1 VPRPAFHDVYDRLQG
16 KEGNGRK
23 DGRGVERRYVKEK
36 KKNQKSWK
44 EMKGLEDQKRGKRR
58 SKRT

>member
-1 VPRPAFHDVYDRLQG
+1 MIVFRE

-36 KKNQKSWK
+36 KKKQKSWK